1 MKYKAEAI
9 LENKDTILLDFDAFS
24 TDYYLTKVQEM
35 PSRKYLPKLK
45 KWRCPLNIITVEY
58 LSKAGFHIDPAI
70 KKALKRP
77 KFAKIDPGLLL
88 PLRGYQQGGIGFID
102 YHNGRV
108 LIGDETGIG
117 KTVQALGWMHYRQ
130 LYPTLV
136 VCPASLKLNWEREI
150 LKFVGKKSVVLSGS
164 PKKNQRLE
172 GDILIINYDIIAK
185 WTTVLIKKNF
195 KLLIADEAHLL
206 KNADRKRSKAGLKL
220 GTKIPHVL
228 PMTATA
234 VENSPMDL
242 WNIFRLID
250 KDLFPSKHNFGVRYC
265 GGFHNGW
272 GWQYKGAT
280 HIDELKKILS
290 SYMIRRKKSDVL
302 KELPPKQR
310 IVVPL
315 EINNKKKY
323 IEAERNF
330 ARWYNQR
337 ENKINV
343 LAKLET
349 LRQIVNQGKL
359 NQIIEWIENY
369 LEGGEKLIVF
379 GIHIDLV
386 ESIAKAFKGQSV
398 LLYGKMTPKQKQE
411 SIDKFQ
417 NNKKI
422 TLMSAN
428 IKTGGVGL
436 NLTAA
441 SATCFVELPWN
452 PATLEQAESRIDRIG
467 QLADKIFNYYLIA
480 PNTLEWDF
488 MDLLDSK
495 QKVMDKI
502 LNDKKT
508 DSSNLLVELVKKV
521 KARGR
526 VT

>member
-1 MKYKAEAI
+1 MKFKAEAI
-9 LENKDTILLDFDAFS
+9 LKNKDTILLDFDAFS

-35 PSRKYLPKLK
+35 PSRTYMPELK
-45 KWRCPLNIITVEY
+45 KWKCPLNIVTVEY
-58 LSKAGFHIDPAI
+58 LSKVGFNIDPAI

-77 KFAKIDPGLLL
+77 KFAKIDPQLLL
-88 PLRGYQQGGIGFID
+88 PLRDYQQGGIGFID
-102 YHNGRV
+102 NRNGRV
-108 LIGDETGIG
+108 LIGDPTGTG
-117 KTVQALGWMHYRQ
+117 KTAQAIGWMHYRQ
-130 LYPTLV
+130 MYPTLI

-150 LKFVGKKSVVLSGS
+150 LKFIGKKSVVLSGS

-172 GDILIINYDIIAK
+172 GDIIIINYDIIAK
-185 WTTVLIKKNF
+185 WTTILLKKNF
-195 KLLIADEAHLL
+195 KLLIADESHFL
-206 KNADRKRSKAGLKL
+206 KNANRKRSKAVLKL
-220 GTKIPHVL
+220 SGKIPHVL

-242 WNIFRLID
+242 WNIFRMID

-280 HIDELKKILS
+280 NINELKQILAN
-290 SYMIRRKKSDVL
+290 YMIRRKKSDIL
-302 KELPPKQR
+302 KELPQKQR

-315 EINNKKKY
+315 ELTNKNQYRK
-323 IEAERNF
+323 AERDF
-330 ARWYNQR
+330 TRWYNQK

-343 LAKLET
+343 LAKLAA
-349 LRQIVNQGKL
+349 LRQIANKGKFD
-359 NQIIEWIENY
+359 QIVEWIDNY

-379 GIHIDLV
+379 GIHTELV
-386 ESIAKAFKGQSV
+386 EGIAKAFKGRSV

-417 NNKKI
+417 RDKKVV
-422 TLMSAN
+422 LMSAN

-441 SATCFVELPWN
+441 PATCFVELPWN
-452 PATLEQAESRIDRIG
+452 PAILEQAESRIDRIG

-480 PNTLEWDF
+480 PNTIEGDI

-508 DSSNLLVELVKKV
+508 DIMDLLVELIKKV
-521 KARGR
+521 KTRGR
-526 VT
+526 IA